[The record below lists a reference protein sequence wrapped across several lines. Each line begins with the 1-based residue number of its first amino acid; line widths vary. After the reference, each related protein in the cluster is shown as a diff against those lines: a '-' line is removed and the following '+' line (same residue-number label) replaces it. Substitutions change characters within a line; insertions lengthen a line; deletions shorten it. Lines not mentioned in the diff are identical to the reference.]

1 MTEIAIETTKE
12 SRISLLNGWLLLFMF
27 AMILANIGG
36 NMYFPILPLYLQ
48 DLNATVQQVGLF
60 FTLSRIIPL
69 ALQILGGWMSDT
81 LGRLRSIAIGSIG
94 GMIGFVFMLVA
105 PTWQWL
111 LVAMAF
117 GAVSGALVGPSFD
130 AFIAE
135 NSDESNRARVFGI
148 TQSLFMIVAV
158 IGPFLG
164 GWLADDYSFRFML
177 LVAALLYL
185 GATIIR
191 IGMARRARESEE
203 KKAEKL
209 NFLGLKANLGAVF
222 GMVFSGGIITWIMIT
237 DGVRDTAFALSDNLT
252 SLYMGDVAGMSMK
265 QIGLVNSLF
274 GLFMMLFTYPGGW
287 LADKKGERIGIAAG
301 FGLIG
306 LSFFVFLL
314 NKATVWMFGF
324 SWALAGIGA
333 GLLSPAYSSLISKA
347 VPEKLRGTAFG
358 LFSTSLGLI
367 SLPAPALGA
376 LLWDSFNPRFPFIVT
391 AAVVLATIIPAWV
404 KFKLPQVQ
412 E

>member
-1 MTEIAIETTKE
+1 
-12 SRISLLNGWLLLFMF
+12 
-27 AMILANIGG
+27 
-36 NMYFPILPLYLQ
+36 
-48 DLNATVQQVGLF
+48 
-60 FTLSRIIPL
+60 
-69 ALQILGGWMSDT
+69 
-81 LGRLRSIAIGSIG
+81 LRSIAIGSIG
-94 GMIGFVFMLVA
+94 GMVGFVFMLIA

-111 LVAMAF
+111 LVAMSF

-148 TQSLFMIVAV
+148 TQALFMIVAV
-158 IGPFLG
+158 IGPYLG
-164 GWLADDYSFRFML
+164 GWLAEDYSFRFML
-177 LVAALLYL
+177 LVAAILYL
-185 GATIIR
+185 GATVIR
-191 IGMARRARESEE
+191 IVMAQRAKHAEE

-209 NFLGLKANLGAVF
+209 SFSGLKSNLSAMF
-222 GMVFSGGIITWIMIT
+222 GMIFSGGIITWIMIT

-252 SLYMGDVAGMSMK
+252 ALYMGDVAGMSLK
-265 QIGLVNSLF
+265 QVGLVNSVF

-287 LADKKGERIGIAAG
+287 LADKKGERLGIATG
-301 FGLIG
+301 FAIIC
-306 LSFFVFLL
+306 LSFFVFMLDGVT
-314 NKATVWMFGF
+314 AWMFGV

-376 LLWDSFNPRFPFIVT
+376 LLWDGFSPRFPFMIT
-391 AAVVLATIIPAWV
+391 AAVVLVTIVPVWV
-404 KFKLPQVQ
+404 KFKLPKA